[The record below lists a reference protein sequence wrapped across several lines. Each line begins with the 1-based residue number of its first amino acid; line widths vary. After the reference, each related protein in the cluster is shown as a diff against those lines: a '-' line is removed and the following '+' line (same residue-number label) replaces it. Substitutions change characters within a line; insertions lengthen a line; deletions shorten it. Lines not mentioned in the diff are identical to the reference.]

1 MWVWVIN
8 LEWVALK
15 YVLSWLFM
23 AVVGIIVLLFSISNR
38 DLIVIE
44 FWPLSFS
51 LESPVY
57 FPALIFGLVGFL
69 SGGTIAWLSAGTNRK
84 NARKAKRRASGL
96 EKDLNTLQSK
106 IEKLEKEKKAQ
117 NTGGNN

>member
-1 MWVWVIN
+1 
-8 LEWVALK
+8 
-15 YVLSWLFM
+15 M

-38 DLIVIE
+38 DLILIE
-44 FWPLSFS
+44 FWPLSFVF
-51 LESPVY
+51 ESPVY
-57 FPALIFGLVGFL
+57 FPALTFGLVGFL

-84 NARKAKRRASGL
+84 NARKAKRRASSL
-96 EKDLNTLQSK
+96 EKDLTTLQSK

>member
-1 MWVWVIN
+1 M
-8 LEWVALK
+8 K
-15 YVLSWLFM
+15 YILSWLFM

-106 IEKLEKEKKAQ
+106 IEKLEQEKKVQ
-117 NTGGNN
+117 NTGKK